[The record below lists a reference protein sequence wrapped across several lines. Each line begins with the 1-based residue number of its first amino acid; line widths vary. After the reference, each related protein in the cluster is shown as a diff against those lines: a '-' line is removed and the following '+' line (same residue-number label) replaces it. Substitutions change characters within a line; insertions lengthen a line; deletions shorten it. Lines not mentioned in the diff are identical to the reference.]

1 MKRIISA
8 AMLLLC
14 AAIPLFCLDVQRD
27 IVEKSRQYVG
37 CVYSRGGVNP
47 PQFDCSGFVGYI
59 IRPFVPN
66 LPRLS
71 KDMSESGVK
80 ISRDDLAPGDL
91 VFFATTEVPGAVSH
105 VALYIG
111 GGSIIHAISDGPDRG
126 VNITPLSSRYW
137 KEHYH
142 SAVRVLPAG
151 AQTAGSA
158 ETKTGKSIQFAKG
171 TYTGSLRGN
180 EPDGQG
186 ILALN
191 NGDSY
196 SGSFIKGQFEGT
208 GTYRWADG
216 STYEG
221 QFKAGVFHGKGI
233 LTGVKGT
240 KQAVA
245 YDNGKLIPPAAA
257 NTGKAA
263 PKSADTA
270 AATPQEN
277 YLQKADSPWDT
288 WTGYISGDY
297 DQWKAQQQKD
307 FEKAKKAYDKDKEKS
322 EFEEW
327 KKTQK

>member
-1 MKRIISA
+1 MKRITFA
-8 AMLLLC
+8 AMLLFF

-27 IVEKSRQYVG
+27 IIEKSRQYIG
-37 CVYSRGGVNP
+37 CTYSRGGVNP

-80 ISRDDLAPGDL
+80 IAKADLAPGDL

-126 VNITPLSSRYW
+126 VNITSLSTRYW
-137 KEHYH
+137 REHYH
-142 SAVRVLPAG
+142 SAVRVLPSG
-151 AQTAGSA
+151 AQTAGSSG
-158 ETKTGKSIQFAKG
+158 TKTGKPIQFAKG
-171 TYTGSLRGN
+171 TYTGALRGN

-186 ILALN
+186 TLALD

-196 SGSFIKGQFEGT
+196 TGTFLKGQFEGT

-221 QFKAGVFHGKGI
+221 RFKAGAFDGKGL
-233 LTGVKGT
+233 LTDAKGA

-257 NTGKAA
+257 KSGKAA
-263 PKSADTA
+263 PEAPA
-270 AATPQEN
+270 VAPQEN

-307 FEKAKKAYDKDKEKS
+307 FEKSKKAYDKDKEKS